1 MYVINALSATITVID
16 KKNVVID
23 TIAVGS
29 APAGMTFCAGSGNM
43 HVSNS
48 PSDTVWVI
56 GIISPIPILE
66 GVLAIGNNVCRLS
79 GDGNRYSDLQFIKVN
94 HQKRIVA

>member
-23 TIAVGS
+23 TI
-29 APAGMTFCAGSGNM
+29 PAGALPTAMTFYAGSGNM

-66 GVLAIGNNVCRLS
+66 GVLAIGNNICGQP

-94 HQKRIVA
+94 QQKRIVA

>member
-1 MYVINALSATITVID
+1 M
-16 KKNVVID
+16 ID
-23 TIAVGS
+23 TIAIGS
-29 APAGMTFCAGSGNM
+29 APAGMTFYAGSSNM

-48 PSDTVWVI
+48 PSYTVWVI

-66 GVLAIGNNVCRLS
+66 GVPVIGNNIGGQP